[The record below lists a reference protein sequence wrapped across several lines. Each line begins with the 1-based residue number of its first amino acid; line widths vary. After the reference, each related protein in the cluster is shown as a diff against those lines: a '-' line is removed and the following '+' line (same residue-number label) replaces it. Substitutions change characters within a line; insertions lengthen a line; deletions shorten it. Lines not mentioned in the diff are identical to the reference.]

1 MRTSDD
7 YAACMHVYP
16 SGMARRAS
24 ILATGICDIDEAER
38 RLRTDYAAAIAPGD
52 WPALCERM
60 TANPPA
66 RWRPVVTV

>member
-24 ILATGICDIDEAER
+24 ILATGICDTTEAER
-38 RLRTDYAAAIAPGD
+38 RLRNDYAAAIAPGD
-52 WPALCERM
+52 WPALCEQM
-60 TANPPA
+60 AANPPT
-66 RWRPVVTV
+66 RWRPVVTA